1 MNKKIKIIA
10 LLIVALFL
18 LAVAEKHCQTKNKYH
33 IDYERQK

>member
-1 MNKKIKIIA
+1 MKNKLKAIA

-33 IDYERQK
+33 IDYESQK